1 MSETATKVVSES
13 NIEDMMHRNFPLQ
26 TSRDMESRLDLLRE
40 WLADVIKQ
48 EVNKEAEAVRIELVF
63 N

>member
-1 MSETATKVVSES
+1 
-13 NIEDMMHRNFPLQ
+13 
-26 TSRDMESRLDLLRE
+26 MESRLDLLRE